1 MRNLLASLWGAIYTF
16 LKTDKVKE
24 LLKIEFK
31 KLLLKLLKKQAMRG
45 IRGWLLSFVAEE
57 MAEDAIKYII
67 NPVLRK
73 GNYVLEIK
81 NGNHIVKKMEDATNY
96 DDWRRNAHKL

>member
-1 MRNLLASLWGAIYTF
+1 MRNFLASLWGAIYTF

-24 LLKIEFK
+24 LLKLEFR
-31 KLLLKLLKKQAMRG
+31 KLLLKLLKKQALG
-45 IRGWLLSFVAEE
+45 GVRGWILSFVAEE
-57 MAEDAIKYII
+57 LAEDAVKYII
-67 NPVLRK
+67 NPILRK

-81 NGNHIVKKMEDATNY
+81 DGSHIVKKMEDATDY